1 MGFLAGASRLCYY
14 SRTFVPSGVR
24 HPPFLPV
31 LSGVRSIRL
40 NDIPDLGMAP
50 PNDSNSE
57 LERPNQSAILR
68 MSLFKDKSMKPKQL
82 KFLVGSVAIVLVLI
96 YLGYAGFKSSMSYN
110 QTVSEML
117 ATKDIA
123 YGRHIEL
130 TGEVIPGT
138 IKREGRVVIF
148 DVNDSKEKEKIVTIR
163 YEGKDPL
170 PDTFRDN
177 ATAMAKGKLDKSG
190 VFVATQMTAKCAS
203 KYEKE
208 KAAGLNVDKAGLD

>member
-1 MGFLAGASRLCYY
+1 
-14 SRTFVPSGVR
+14 
-24 HPPFLPV
+24 
-31 LSGVRSIRL
+31 
-40 NDIPDLGMAP
+40 
-50 PNDSNSE
+50 
-57 LERPNQSAILR
+57 

-117 ATKDIA
+117 ATKEIA
-123 YGRHIEL
+123 FGRHIEL

-208 KAAGLNVDKAGLD
+208 KAAGINVDKAGLD